1 MGDRRQFHQS
11 RHRAGPADRQQRRQ
25 RRLHHSSA
33 AGASSPSRTAAV
45 RRRARRRILLRSR
58 VAGTALARGSWLI
71 QRVNINRT
79 EQTIMATQTATTP
92 ESDQTVEK
100 KIQRLR
106 ELYADA
112 PEVGR
117 AALETLIGAMK
128 AAGTHSGQNVSQNV
142 SQNETSA
149 GRAGLRQGKVSELTT
164 ILKLVPGGAER
175 IRAVLEAGRNLRTA
189 DRVGTLH
196 DMRYVL
202 LDNDTFLFAT
212 TYDGDWDPYI
222 DVFAT
227 KITDQMDVIFTTCE
241 GWPGIRSPRVK
252 DWIVKHQIPAVGWY
266 VAHPDLTVR
275 D

>member
-1 MGDRRQFHQS
+1 
-11 RHRAGPADRQQRRQ
+11 
-25 RRLHHSSA
+25 
-33 AGASSPSRTAAV
+33 
-45 RRRARRRILLRSR
+45 
-58 VAGTALARGSWLI
+58 
-71 QRVNINRT
+71 
-79 EQTIMATQTATTP
+79 MATQTATRP
-92 ESDQTVEK
+92 ESEQTVEK

-128 AAGTHSGQNVSQNV
+128 TAGNDSGQNV

-175 IRAVLEAGRNLRTA
+175 IRAVLEAGRNLRIA
-189 DRVGTLH
+189 DKVGTLH

-222 DVFAT
+222 EDFAT
-227 KITDQMDVIFTTCE
+227 IIPDDLDVVFSNCE
-241 GWPGIRSPRVK
+241 GWPGVRNPAVK
-252 DWIVKHQIPAVGWY
+252 DFIVKHQVPASGWY
-266 VAHPDLTVR
+266 VGNPNVTVR
-275 D
+275 DTRKLEKIGAAVEEFLEKIG

>member
-1 MGDRRQFHQS
+1 
-11 RHRAGPADRQQRRQ
+11 
-25 RRLHHSSA
+25 
-33 AGASSPSRTAAV
+33 
-45 RRRARRRILLRSR
+45 
-58 VAGTALARGSWLI
+58 
-71 QRVNINRT
+71 VNINRT
-79 EQTIMATQTATTP
+79 EQTIMATQTAPTP
-92 ESDQTVEK
+92 ESDHTVEK

-128 AAGTHSGQNVSQNV
+128 AAGTPSAQKV

-149 GRAGLRQGKVSELTT
+149 GPAGLRQGKVSELTT

-175 IRAVLEAGRNLRTA
+175 IRAVLEAGRNLRIA
-189 DRVGTLH
+189 DKVGTLH

-222 DVFAT
+222 DDFAT
-227 KITDQMDVIFTTCE
+227 IIPDDLDVVFSNCE
-241 GWPGIRSPRVK
+241 GWPGVRNPAVK
-252 DWIVKHQIPAVGWY
+252 DFIVKHQVPASGWY
-266 VAHPDLTVR
+266 VGNPNLTVR
-275 D
+275 DTRKLEKIGAAVEEFLEKIG

>member
-1 MGDRRQFHQS
+1 
-11 RHRAGPADRQQRRQ
+11 
-25 RRLHHSSA
+25 
-33 AGASSPSRTAAV
+33 
-45 RRRARRRILLRSR
+45 
-58 VAGTALARGSWLI
+58 
-71 QRVNINRT
+71 
-79 EQTIMATQTATTP
+79 MATQTATTP
-92 ESDQTVEK
+92 QSDQTVEK

-128 AAGTHSGQNVSQNV
+128 AAGTHSGQNASQNV

-175 IRAVLEAGRNLRTA
+175 IRAVLEAGRNLRIA

-202 LDNDTFLFAT
+202 LDNETFLFAT

-222 DVFAT
+222 DDFAT
-227 KITDQMDVIFTTCE
+227 IIPDDLDVVF
-241 GWPGIRSPRVK
+241 SN
-252 DWIVKHQIPAVGWY
+252 
-266 VAHPDLTVR
+266 
-275 D
+275 